1 MVMWNNP
8 CRGIHQCGR
17 ADLSVSHPK
26 SRHDYTFPPAH
37 RVAWLSPHSL
47 PLGRGW
53 WIKLAAIHYPNALP
67 KNRHIVPLFKQGHRC
82 GSKEEWRCT
91 HRIGIVRG
99 SFPQYAYTL
108 GFLPATPMGS
118 RCSHRAVRGSYSRAP
133 MWYSP
138 VKAIYTCRTRRST
151 ETAAL
156 SAGRAY

>member
-1 MVMWNNP
+1 MWNNP

-67 KNRHIVPLFKQGHRC
+67 KNRHIVPLFKYSSGV
-82 GSKEEWRCT
+82 T
-91 HRIGIVRG
+91 I
-99 SFPQYAYTL
+99 
-108 GFLPATPMGS
+108 
-118 RCSHRAVRGSYSRAP
+118 AVAKKSGDVP
-133 MWYSP
+133 
-138 VKAIYTCRTRRST
+138 I
-151 ETAAL
+151 E
-156 SAGRAY
+156 SA